1 MNLIVTYLLGMALL
15 FAELFAPG
23 VILGVVGGLIVI
35 YAVAAAW
42 IQGDY
47 VTAVVLTASTL
58 VVVPLMVRFAL
69 RRLALRSSLAAE
81 EGFAAAEG
89 GLDALLGHEGVA
101 LTTLRPAGMAD
112 VDGRRVS
119 VVAELGLIEATT
131 PIRVVRVEGNRVVVR
146 VTERAAVARDAAPAD
161 RNRI

>member
-23 VILGVVGGLIVI
+23 VVLGVVGGLIVI

-47 VTAVVLTASTL
+47 VTGVVLTASTL
-58 VVVPLMVRFAL
+58 VVVPLMVRFAM
-69 RRLALRSSLAAE
+69 RRLTLRSSLPAE
-81 EGFAAAEG
+81 EGFAATEG
-89 GLDALLGHEGVA
+89 GLDALVGRDGMA
-101 LTTLRPAGMAD
+101 LTTLRPAGTAEIE
-112 VDGRRVS
+112 GRRVS
-119 VVAELGLIEATT
+119 VVAELGLIDAET

-146 VTERAAVARDAAPAD
+146 VAEPAVVARDAAPAD

>member
-47 VTAVVLTASTL
+47 VTAAVLTASTL
-58 VVVPLMVRFAL
+58 VVVPLMVRFAI
-69 RRLALRSSLAAE
+69 RRLTLRSSLPAE
-81 EGFAAAEG
+81 DGFAAAEG
-89 GLDALLGHEGVA
+89 GLDALVGHDGVA
-101 LTTLRPAGMAD
+101 LTTLRPAGMAEIE
-112 VDGRRVS
+112 GRRVS
-119 VVAELGLIEATT
+119 VVAELGLVEAET
-131 PIRVVRVEGNRVVVR
+131 PVRVVRVEGNRVVVR
-146 VTERAAVARDAAPAD
+146 VAERSAAAPAAEPAD
-161 RNRI
+161 RNRL